1 MQLRPYQSELV
12 EQVRQAWRQGYKSP
26 CIVLPCGGGKS
37 CIVADMARRTT
48 ENEKRVL
55 FIVHRKELC
64 EQIERTFRQWGVNM
78 ELCRIGMVQTITR
91 RLTKIEPPDLIITD
105 ENHHS
110 RAKGYMR
117 IYEAFPDAYK
127 IGVTATPVRLDGK
140 GLKDVN
146 DKLIVGI
153 SVEELI
159 KLHCLSPFRFF
170 APQVIFTDN
179 VKVQSGEYKTDEIVG
194 KFTTQTYEEVLA
206 NYHKYAFMK
215 KSICY
220 LPSVSLSQSFA
231 SYFTQYGIPA
241 AHIDG
246 TTPKALRSQ
255 IIDDFR
261 AGKITIL
268 CNVDII
274 SEGFDVPD
282 CECSILLRPTLSL
295 SLYIQQAM
303 RCMRYRKGKTAMI
316 LDMCGNVKKHDLPNI
331 PRIWSLDDKPKKTSR
346 SYTCHNC
353 FSFFTKPKIMH
364 LHKCEKVFGKVIVLK
379 ENINFEVC
387 PLCGHPDIEG
397 NKPGVEESKDKDKGK
412 DKDIAAELVEIDVTK
427 PFLDDKPFKPFL
439 KSPRDCKS
447 YADLLAY
454 AEAHNYKRGWAYYQ
468 ARERGFLIDGA

>member
-48 ENEKRVL
+48 ENGKRVL

-117 IYEAFPDAYK
+117 IYAAFPDAYK

-140 GLKDVN
+140 GLEGVN
-146 DKLIVGI
+146 DILIVGI
-153 SVEELI
+153 SANELI
-159 KLHCLSPFRFF
+159 DMHCLSRPVYY
-170 APQVIFTDN
+170 APRVLETSGLKI
-179 VKVQSGEYKTDEIVG
+179 KGGEYSADVIASRFSTETFTETLRYYRDKAYG
-194 KFTTQTYEEVLA
+194 KKA
-206 NYHKYAFMK
+206 
-215 KSICY
+215 ICY
-220 LPSVSLSQSFA
+220 LPKVSISQEFADSFTA
-231 SYFTQYGIPA
+231 AGIPA

-246 TTPKALRSQ
+246 TTPKAIRSQ

-261 AGKITIL
+261 AGKIMIL

-303 RCMRYRKGKTAMI
+303 RCMRYRKGKEAVI
-316 LDMCGNVKKHDLPNI
+316 LDLCGNYGKHGSPILKRNWTLKGEEKDDDNAKHVTVCEVCFGAFFRTPNM
-331 PRIWSLDDKPKKTSR
+331 DK
-346 SYTCHNC
+346 
-353 FSFFTKPKIMH
+353 
-364 LHKCEKVFGKVIVLK
+364 
-379 ENINFEVC
+379 C
-387 PLCGHPDIEG
+387 PLCGAPLPKAEGEETEKQIVETDI
-397 NKPGVEESKDKDKGK
+397 
-412 DKDIAAELVEIDVTK
+412 VEIDIS
-427 PFLDDKPFKPFL
+427 KPFKPFL
-439 KSPRDCKS
+439 KSPSDCKS